1 MNANAF
7 KAEPKNEG
15 ASLPQTSA
23 DTLGKYALATAPELA
38 RLCKVSRRSVDNWTK
53 SRRIPFIKIGAAVR
67 FNVPEVMAALGR
79 FTINAV
85 TIR

>member
-1 MNANAF
+1 MKANAF
-7 KAEPKNEG
+7 KEHQWKEG
-15 ASLPQTSA
+15 ASHPQTIA
-23 DTLGKYALATAPELA
+23 TLLGNYSLATAPEIA
-38 RLCKVSRRSVDNWTK
+38 RLCKVSRRTVDNWTK

>member
-1 MNANAF
+1 M
-7 KAEPKNEG
+7 KNIAHKGQEMKDS
-15 ASLPQTSA
+15 ASHPQTIA
-23 DTLGKYALATAPELA
+23 TLLGNYSLATAPEIA
-38 RLCKVSRRSVDNWTK
+38 RLCKVSRRTVDNWTK

-85 TIR
+85 TTR